1 MTDKTATETTT
12 KIKNGLTNH
21 QCWAAAANMQPFCNR
36 NKSLWGAYRTAVDGT
51 RLFVTFS
58 YNASWPL
65 TAVILGVGGGTGD
78 GTAPSVSLEA
88 PYYFVN
94 KDKYSVTTTRHA
106 STVHPASYGIRPE
119 HIGHLTRDDMVR
131 LVNSGY
137 TAIVKNKLGVAA

>member
-12 KIKNGLTNH
+12 KTKNGLTNH
-21 QCWAAAANMQPFCNR
+21 QCRAAAANMQPFR
-36 NKSLWGAYRTAVDGT
+36 NSNKTLWGAYRTAVDGT

-65 TAVILGVGGGTGD
+65 TAVVLGVGTPD
-78 GTAPSVSLEA
+78 TAHSVSLEA

-106 STVHPASYGIRPE
+106 STVHPACYGIRPE
-119 HIGHLTRDDMVR
+119 HIGHLTRDEMVR
-131 LVNSGY
+131 LINSGY
-137 TAIVKNKLGVAA
+137 TAIVKRKLGVAA